1 MMSALLIAG
10 AIAAL
15 AGLGAIAL
23 GIPVKEFSFGNTM
36 ILSGTMGVCTGLV
49 LFGLSLVVGE
59 LRVIAHRL
67 RLRMS
72 IEAGTK
78 ALQLPDGDVQS
89 APVDIAAKPPT
100 EDLWR
105 EGGTSRGRGRPPE
118 FAASLDP
125 EPAPELEPSP
135 RPKRNLMFAAT
146 SRKERERAEKEKWPA
161 DPPVTEF
168 RSPALGEADFEE
180 QPVAEPPA
188 IEPAQPGFDDA
199 WPKPER
205 IRATEPPPLQRRAPR
220 AAPAFSEP
228 VVRPARNSEPS
239 GVSVIKSGVVD
250 GMAYSLYSD
259 GSIEAQMPEGMM
271 RFGSIDQLRTH
282 LDRRG

>member
-10 AIAAL
+10 AVAAL

-36 ILSGTMGVCTGLV
+36 ILSGTMGVCTGLI
-49 LFGLSLVVGE
+49 LFGLSFVVGE
-59 LRVIAHRL
+59 LKVIAHRL
-67 RLRMS
+67 RLRVATD
-72 IEAGTK
+72 AGAK
-78 ALQLPDGDVQS
+78 ALLPDGELPGGPADS
-89 APVDIAAKPPT
+89 ADAPPV

-105 EGGTSRGRGRPPE
+105 EGGTPRGRNRQPELPPPPE
-118 FAASLDP
+118 P
-125 EPAPELEPSP
+125 EPK
-135 RPKRNLMFAAT
+135 PKRNLMFAAT
-146 SRKERERAEKEKWPA
+146 SRKERERAEKDSWS
-161 DPPVTEF
+161 DPSAAEF
-168 RSPALGEADFEE
+168 RQPPLDVSDFGEKAM
-180 QPVAEPPA
+180 AEPLA
-188 IEPAQPGFDDA
+188 IEPPPPPFDDA

-205 IRATEPPPLQRRAPR
+205 IRSSEPPPLRRAAR
-220 AAPAFSEP
+220 AAPAFSESAT
-228 VVRPARNSEPS
+228 RTGRGSEPPAAT
-239 GVSVIKSGVVD
+239 VIKSGVVD

>member
-10 AIAAL
+10 AVAAL

-59 LRVIAHRL
+59 LKVIGNRL
-67 RLRMS
+67 RLRVGA
-72 IEAGTK
+72 EAAPNG
-78 ALQLPDGDVQS
+78 LQLPDGDS
-89 APVDIAAKPPT
+89 LDAPRDAAAPPV

-105 EGGTSRGRGRPPE
+105 EGGTSRSRNRQLE
-118 FAASLDP
+118 FAAPPP
-125 EPAPELEPSP
+125 EPEPPP
-135 RPKRNLMFAAT
+135 RPRRNLMFAT
-146 SRKERERAEKEKWPA
+146 SSRKERERADKEKWGA
-161 DPPVTEF
+161 DPLAAEF
-168 RSPALGEADFEE
+168 RSPPIGESDPGE
-180 QPVAEPPA
+180 QPMAEPPA
-188 IEPAQPGFDDA
+188 IAPAPPPFDDT

-205 IRATEPPPLQRRAPR
+205 VRAPEPPPLPPLPRRAAR

-228 VVRPARNSEPS
+228 AERPARSESPAA
-239 GVSVIKSGVVD
+239 SVIKSGVVD

-271 RFGSIDQLRTH
+271 RFESIDQLRTH

>member
-10 AIAAL
+10 AVAAL

-36 ILSGTMGVCTGLV
+36 ILSGTIGVCTGLI
-49 LFGLSLVVGE
+49 LFGLSFVVGE

-67 RLRMS
+67 RLRVS
-72 IEAGTK
+72 NEDGTEEAV
-78 ALQLPDGDVQS
+78 ADVAV
-89 APVDIAAKPPT
+89 APPV

-105 EGGTSRGRGRPPE
+105 EGGTRRMRGRQTELPAPPPE
-118 FAASLDP
+118 P
-125 EPAPELEPSP
+125 EPAPAPL
-135 RPKRNLMFAAT
+135 RPKRNLMFAAA
-146 SRKERERAEKEKWPA
+146 SRKERERASKEKFPA
-161 DPPVTEF
+161 DPEAIEF
-168 RSPALGEADFEE
+168 RSPPLGESDFGE
-180 QPVAEPPA
+180 QPVAEPPPV
-188 IEPAQPGFDDA
+188 IEPAPPAFDDA

-205 IRATEPPPLQRRAPR
+205 MRATEPPPLQRRSAR

-228 VVRPARNSEPS
+228 APASVRDSEPPP
-239 GVSVIKSGVVD
+239 VSVIKSGVVD

-271 RFGSIDQLRTH
+271 RFNSIDQLRTH
-282 LDRRG
+282 LDQRG